1 MIQWSTTLCGFIP
14 ESPDIG
20 DVVIDEEQI
29 NHIRETRM
37 ALMLEKDLLEGEEGM
52 LDSVIEQSE
61 IKLQLG
67 RIILDE
73 LM

>member
-1 MIQWSTTLCGFIP
+1 
-14 ESPDIG
+14 
-20 DVVIDEEQI
+20 
-29 NHIRETRM
+29 
-37 ALMLEKDLLEGEEGM
+37 MLEKDLLEGEEGM